1 MNPPFRADHVGSLLR
16 PARLKEAAKRRQEN
30 DAAHF
35 QYQRVLREE
44 VERVIGLQE
53 SVGLKSVTD
62 GELGRSSW
70 FGFFF
75 ERLEGFTLAPS
86 LFEFKDGHGHTHAWQ
101 TCLTSGK
108 MVRGQAIAVDEFR
121 RAQAAASQTVKANLP
136 SPSALHFFR
145 GNACCDETVYPDL
158 AQWWDDV
165 VQIYQDEIASLAQ
178 AGCTYLQLDE
188 VPLAML
194 CDSEIRDQLR
204 PQGLDPD
211 ALARQYFAVINR
223 VLENKPD
230 SMTVVMHL
238 CRGNFRSRW
247 MAQGGYG
254 PIAESL
260 FNDLP
265 VDGYFLEFDTQRAGG
280 FAPLIHV
287 PRDKTVVLGL
297 VSSKTAV
304 LEDKDDLC
312 RRVDDASQC
321 VDLDRLALSPQCGFA
336 SVAGGNELT
345 EAEQMQK
352 LELVV
357 QTANEIW
364 GTE

>member
-16 PARLKEAAKRRQEN
+16 PARLKEAAKRRREN
-30 DAAHF
+30 DAAQF
-35 QYQRVLREE
+35 RYQRILREE
-44 VERVIGLQE
+44 IERVIAMQE
-53 SVGLKSVTD
+53 RVGLMSITD
-62 GELGRSSW
+62 GEFGRTSW

-86 LFEFKDGHGHTHAWQ
+86 AFKFKDHHGHTHEWM
-101 TCLTSGK
+101 TCFASEK
-108 MVRGQAIAVDEFR
+108 MTRRNAIAVEEFKRASAMTDE
-121 RAQAAASQTVKANLP
+121 TVKANLP

-145 GNACCDETVYPDL
+145 GDNCRDPSVYPDI
-158 AQWWDDV
+158 AQWWEDV
-165 VQIYQDEIASLAQ
+165 VQIYQDEIAALAD

-211 ALARQYFAVINR
+211 ALVRQYLEITRRA
-223 VLENKPD
+223 LENKPS

-247 MAQGGYG
+247 MARGGYG
-254 PIAESL
+254 PIAQSL
-260 FNDLP
+260 FNELP
-265 VDGYFLEFDTQRAGG
+265 VEGFFLEFDTERAGS

-287 PRDKTVVLGL
+287 PDNKTVVLGL
-297 VSSKTAV
+297 VSSKTPA
-304 LEDKDDLC
+304 LENKSDLC
-312 RRVDDASQC
+312 RRVDEASQC
-321 VDLDRLALSPQCGFA
+321 VDLEQLALSPQCGFA
-336 SVAGGNELT
+336 SVAGGNELS
-345 EAEQMQK
+345 ESEQMQK

-357 QTANEIW
+357 ETAQSIW
-364 GTE
+364 GTA